1 MRAAVTGG
9 AGFIGS
15 NLVDRLV
22 GSDADVL
29 VLDDLSTGDEAHL
42 DAARAEGAVFARVD
56 VRDGPAVHRHL
67 ADFRPDVLFHLAAQV
82 DVRSSMSDPAGDAHT
97 NVVGSLNVLAA
108 ASRAGVRRV
117 VNTSTG
123 GAIYGESSVLPT
135 PETEPARPLSAYGL
149 GKHTVERYGEWFA
162 GAHGLEVVTLRY
174 GNVYGPRQDPR
185 GDGGVIAIFCDRALA
200 GRAPVV
206 YGDGRQTRDFVFVGD
221 IVAANLVAAEAAD
234 LPHGVYNI
242 GTGVE
247 VDLLQLVDE
256 VARAAGVP
264 PLAPEFRPARAG
276 EVTRS
281 CLDVARARAELALPP
296 PTPLVEGLR
305 ATLDWMRGRDADGGQ
320 E

>member
-22 GSDADVL
+22 ASDADVL

-162 GAHGLEVVTLRY
+162 AAHGLEVVTLRY

-221 IVAANLVAAEAAD
+221 IVTANLVAADAAD

-247 VDLLQLVDE
+247 VDLLALLDE

-305 ATLDWMRGRDADGGQ
+305 ATLDWMRDRHADGGR